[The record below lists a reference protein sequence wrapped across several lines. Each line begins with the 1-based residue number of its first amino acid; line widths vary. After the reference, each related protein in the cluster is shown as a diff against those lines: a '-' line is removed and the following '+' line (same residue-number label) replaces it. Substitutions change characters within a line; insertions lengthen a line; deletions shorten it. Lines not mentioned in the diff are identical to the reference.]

1 MRSKRQTPS
10 HSLCRGQLNAKR
22 FHTKI
27 WLRRL
32 QGNRGLVPD
41 EITWSFSWRI
51 KPFHFALVS
60 DLNPTNADIQ
70 TKTSGFMKSYLTVGF
85 FLVVG
90 VVGFQLNQYLES
102 RPIDIVNSGEV
113 ARVDPNDPALNA
125 PKEDFVF
132 GEDSLPESK
141 QKVDMTAK
149 PQAVYTYD
157 CSDLVQTPKSME
169 IMCDEEG
176 DDYIADLV
184 WTSWSVKGATA
195 NGSFYKSSCELRCDE
210 SMAEYVRYPMTLK
223 LKDPVQEGKIIY
235 FTNAEVSYKPQGEG
249 TSTEI
254 IFDPS
259 FLHKIS
265 MGFNR

>member
-1 MRSKRQTPS
+1 MIVI
-10 HSLCRGQLNAKR
+10 GAVG
-22 FHTKI
+22 
-27 WLRRL
+27 L
-32 QGNRGLVPD
+32 Q
-41 EITWSFSWRI
+41 I
-51 KPFHFALVS
+51 
-60 DLNPTNADIQ
+60 
-70 TKTSGFMKSYLTVGF
+70 
-85 FLVVG
+85 
-90 VVGFQLNQYLES
+90 NQYLDS
-102 RPIDIVNSGEV
+102 RPIEIVNNGEV

-125 PKEDFVF
+125 PIEEFVF
-132 GEDSLPESK
+132 GEDSIPESK

-149 PQAVYTYD
+149 PEAVYTYD
-157 CSDLVQTPKSME
+157 CNDLVQTPKSME

-176 DDYIADLV
+176 DDYIDDLV
-184 WTSWSVKGATA
+184 WTSWSVKGAVA

-223 LKDPVQEGKIIY
+223 LRDPVQEGKIIY

-265 MGFNR
+265 KGFNR